1 MFACGLLAVLGTV
14 LMSSPRAL
22 ALTFCL
28 ACTAF
33 AQRAAVPASSQEPSH
48 PELSRRP
55 APNPEAQGKMKIDVV
70 VIDEAGQP
78 VAGLTQQDFT
88 LLDNKRPRPILSFRA
103 VNGVLGEGVA
113 DPPVEVILLVD
124 ATNTRV
130 EAVGYERDQVEQ
142 FLRRNGGRLM
152 QPTSL
157 MIFDDQDVKGQLRPT
172 RDGNQLADELQKAE
186 ATKHSVPL
194 TLQTESDRVTMSLNA
209 LKRIMGTAK
218 INAGRTMLIWVGAGW
233 PMLEDSRYQ
242 FAKQDYATLF
252 DRVVTISGEMRES
265 RVTLY
270 SIYPTDPT
278 TELGVQY
285 YRNFLRAAPSVDRV
299 RPGNLALPV
308 LAIHSGG
315 RALNA
320 AADLGNEIASCIAEA
335 KFYYTLSF
343 DPANAKRVDE
353 YHELVV
359 RVDRPGLKAR
369 TVAGY
374 YGEPAFQSSPPVLNE
389 SH

>member
-1 MFACGLLAVLGTV
+1 LT
-14 LMSSPRAL
+14 SSPCVL

-33 AQRAAVPASSQEPSH
+33 AQQGAAPASSQEPSH
-48 PELSRRP
+48 PELSHRP
-55 APNPEAQGKMKIDVV
+55 VPGPGASQGKIKIDVV

-88 LLDNKRPRPILSFRA
+88 LFDHKTPRPILSFRA

-113 DPPVEVILLVD
+113 EPPVEVILLLD

-157 MIFDDQDVKGQLRPT
+157 MIFDDQDVKGRLRPT
-172 RDGNQLADELQKAE
+172 RDGNQLADELKRAG
-186 ATKHSVPL
+186 ATTHSVPL
-194 TLQTESDRVTMSLNA
+194 TAQTESDRVTMSLNA

-218 INAGRTMLIWVGAGW
+218 ANAGRTMLIWVGAGW
-233 PMLEDSRYQ
+233 PMLEDPRYQ
-242 FAKQDYATLF
+242 FSKQDYAFFF
-252 DRVVTISGEMRES
+252 DRVVTISGELRES

-270 SIYPTDPT
+270 SIYPTDPSA
-278 TELGVQY
+278 ELGIQH
-285 YRNFLRAAPSVDRV
+285 YRNFLRAAPSVDQV

-315 RALNA
+315 QVLDAP
-320 AADLGNEIASCIAEA
+320 ADLGDEIASCIAEA
-335 KFYYTLSF
+335 KFYYTLGF
-343 DPANAKRVDE
+343 DPMNAKRVDE

-374 YGEPAFQSSPPVLNE
+374 YGEPAFQSSLPVLNE